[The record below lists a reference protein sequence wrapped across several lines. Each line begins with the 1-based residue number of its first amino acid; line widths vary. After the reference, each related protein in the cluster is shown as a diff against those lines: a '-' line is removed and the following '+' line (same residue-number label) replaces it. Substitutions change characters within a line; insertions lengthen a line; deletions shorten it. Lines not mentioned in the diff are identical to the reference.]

1 VQERV
6 MDEHHGVERAHVA
19 DVVRHMMAYPDIK
32 WVAIIYQSTVDG
44 VDLFNLVPYTTDP
57 TS

>member
-1 VQERV
+1 

-19 DVVRHMMAYPDIK
+19 DVVRHMMAFPDIK

-57 TS
+57 TSW